1 MERGG
6 RGEGGGSQVTGRW
19 LHRGETHSVPA
30 GGCHHGPVQTPQC
43 DHPLRSI
50 HGARTCERT
59 LFHGVCTVYVILNT
73 SPCRS
78 CL

>member
-30 GGCHHGPVQTPQC
+30 GGSRHGPVQTPQC
-43 DHPLRSI
+43 DHFALCR
-50 HGARTCERT
+50 HKLTEGKA
-59 LFHGVCTVYVILNT
+59 IL
-73 SPCRS
+73 
-78 CL
+78 